1 MFFFSF
7 APVAQR
13 IEHLSSEQGVVGSIP
28 AGRTSKKYMNPAR
41 LRDIKAFAK
50 GKETPFLVID
60 LPRVGT
66 LYDALQSSL
75 KTAQI
80 YYAVK
85 ANPETEVVK
94 LLSEKGS
101 YFDVASRYEI
111 DQLLKLKISP
121 ARMSFGNTIKK
132 AKDVHYA
139 FKKGLRH
146 FATDALSDL
155 ENIAKYAPGSL
166 VTFRLLLPEG
176 GSADWPLSRKFGAD
190 PEMVYELVLEAVKKG
205 LTPYALSFHVGS
217 QQRDINEWDKALK
230 TCKTLWDRL
239 KKEGIMLAGINVG
252 GGFPATYLQPVP
264 DTKEYG
270 EKIKSYIAKH
280 FGKEKLDIILEPGRS
295 IAGDAGIIFGEVVLV
310 SQKVAG
316 DDRWVYLDIGK
327 FGGLIETLDEAIKY
341 PILIEGK
348 EKEVDVSSVVLAG
361 PTCDSADILYEK
373 FKYKL
378 PNSLK
383 AGDRALIFS
392 TGAYTS
398 SYSSINFNGFPPL
411 KVYIYKK
418 K

>member
-1 MFFFSF
+1 
-7 APVAQR
+7 
-13 IEHLSSEQGVVGSIP
+13 
-28 AGRTSKKYMNPAR
+28 MNPAR
-41 LRDIKAFAK
+41 LHDIKAFTK
-50 GKETPFLVID
+50 GKETPFLIID
-60 LPRVGT
+60 LSRVGT
-66 LYDALQSSL
+66 LYDALQRSL
-75 KTAQI
+75 KTAKI

-94 LLSEKGS
+94 LLAQKGS

-111 DQLLKLKISP
+111 EQLLKLKISP

-132 AKDVHYA
+132 AKDVQYA
-139 FKKGLRH
+139 FKKGIRH

-155 ENIAKYAPGSL
+155 ENLAKYAPGSL

-190 PEMVYELVLEAVKKG
+190 PEMVYELALEAVKKG

-239 KKEGIMLAGINVG
+239 KKEGVMLSGINVG
-252 GGFPATYLQPVP
+252 GGFPATYLHPVP
-264 DTKEYG
+264 ETKEYG
-270 EKIKSYIAKH
+270 EKIKSYVTKY

-295 IAGDAGIIFGEVVLV
+295 IAGDAGIIFSDVVLV
-310 SQKVAG
+310 SRKSEKEKV
-316 DDRWVYLDIGK
+316 RWVYLDIGK

-348 EKEVDVSSVVLAG
+348 EKETQVSGVILAG

-373 FKYKL
+373 FKYQL

-398 SYSSINFNGFPPL
+398 SYSSVAFNGFPPL
-411 KVYIYKK
+411 KVYILKK
-418 K
+418 